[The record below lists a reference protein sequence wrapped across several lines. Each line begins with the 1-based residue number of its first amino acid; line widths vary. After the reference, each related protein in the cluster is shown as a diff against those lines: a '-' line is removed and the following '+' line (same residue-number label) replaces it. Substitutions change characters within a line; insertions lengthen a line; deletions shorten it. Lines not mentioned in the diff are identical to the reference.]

1 MNSQSRYS
9 LRAANEFLIQW
20 LVIVLLVNLGLFSII
35 YFVVN
40 PIIVSSSNPSLYER
54 LTWSIFVI
62 FMFGLFAITFVGIN
76 SSRYWI
82 DFHFAERWSIYRPK
96 KKKRI
101 EYNDIKDVK
110 IVRMPL
116 LGNALNIGT
125 IVLLIEKNGKMKA
138 KMRIVGIKHP
148 QEVYLDI
155 IQRTN
160 IENSKISA
168 EDLLV

>member
-20 LVIVLLVNLGLFSII
+20 LVIVLLVNLGIFSII
-35 YFVVN
+35 YFFVN
-40 PIIVSSSNPSLYER
+40 PIIVSSNNPSLYEK
-54 LTWSIFVI
+54 LTWSIFVV
-62 FMFGLFAITFVGIN
+62 FMFSLFAITYVGIN

-82 DFHFAERWSIYRPK
+82 DFNFAERWSIYRPK

-101 EYNDIKDVK
+101 EYVDIKDVK

-125 IVLLIEKNGKMKA
+125 ILLLTEKSGKIKA
-138 KMRIVGIKHP
+138 KMRIIGIKHP

-155 IQRTN
+155 LQRSN
-160 IENSKISA
+160 IENSEISG
-168 EDLLV
+168 EDLLL